1 MIHLAE
7 YCHDSCRS
15 YSTFIESIK
24 DSESNG
30 KQGCSSISP
39 MCIMGSFVEIW
50 RVCSIAFP
58 AENLNGISGDQLWLR
73 IGNRLERWS
82 HPFKG
87 KAGACSVIF
96 FGRWDSEPA
105 HKFQKMVEIL
115 FRLQA
120 IRLHFCTFSALLDF
134 LFFLILFSFPFLCF
148 LLMEVKASCAFC
160 HQKCFTLK
168 WKLALYIAT
177 GNLEA
182 DNLDLCGL

>member
-87 KAGACSVIF
+87 KAGACGVIF

-120 IRLHFCTFSALLDF
+120 IRLLHLFCSPR
-134 LFFLILFSFPFLCF
+134 FPFLFNSVLLPF
-148 LLMEVKASCAFC
+148 LVLSSYGGQSKLCILSSEMFYFEVKVGSLHCN
-160 HQKCFTLK
+160 
-168 WKLALYIAT
+168 WKFR
-177 GNLEA
+177 GW
-182 DNLDLCGL
+182 